1 MAQAAARTGRNA
13 NRTTRSPRQLA
24 IARNIA
30 IARRTGGRKAVD
42 PMTVMIKHKAPS
54 LVSACIE
61 AAGFEDHHA
70 Y

>member
-1 MAQAAARTGRNA
+1 MAQAAARNGRNA

-30 IARRTGGRKAVD
+30 IARRTGARKAVD
-42 PMTVMIKHKAPS
+42 PMSVLITHKAPKMI
-54 LVSACIE
+54 SACIE
-61 AAGFEDHHA
+61 AAGFEEHHA